1 MDGSTFLAD
10 GVEFT
15 SLTTLLSLSLRTP
28 IDDRAGLKGLFDWEL
43 RWSRDPGNE
52 GPSLLVAVEE
62 QLGLKL
68 RSTRAPV
75 SVVVI
80 ESVERPTPD

>member
-28 IDDRAGLKGLFDWEL
+28 IDDRTGLKGLFDWEL